1 MASRTAQ
8 RRYLAEDAQATRVAI
23 QAAERRAAAWRRR
36 RNAALAAAAG
46 AVLVI
51 AVAIGESSGSS
62 RATAANGTAVAN
74 AALSRNLFEGIPQHG
89 TLLGNPDAPVHVI
102 EYADLQ
108 CPYCGEYATQALPQ
122 LITRYVRTGEVSMAF
137 RNLSFIGPDSVRAG
151 RVAAAAAQ
159 QNKLWNF
166 VDLEYLNQGVENT
179 GYVTQPY
186 LHRLLAAI
194 PGLDVAA
201 AERASQ
207 TRAAAVALAAATAS
221 AVANGVD
228 STPSFLIGSGHGPLR
243 LYEPSSLAAAPF
255 TAEFNSLLARSR

>member
-1 MASRTAQ
+1 MASRAAQ
-8 RRYLAEDAQATRVAI
+8 RRQREDAQATRLAI

-36 RNAALAAAAG
+36 RNAALAAIAA

-51 AVAIGESSGSS
+51 AVAIGESSGGSS
-62 RATAANGTAVAN
+62 ATAANGTAVAN
-74 AALSRNLFEGIPQHG
+74 AALSRNLLAGIPQHG
-89 TLLGNPDAPVHVI
+89 TLLGNPDAPVRVV

-159 QNKLWNF
+159 QDKLWNF

-186 LHRLLAAI
+186 LQRLLASI
-194 PGLDVAA
+194 PGLDVGA
-201 AERASQ
+201 AERASH
-207 TRAAAVALAAATAS
+207 TRVAAAALAAAAAS

-228 STPSFLIGSGHGPLR
+228 STPSFLIGSPHGPRR
-243 LYEPSSLAAAPF
+243 LYEPPSLTAAPF
-255 TAEFNSLLARSR
+255 AAEFNSLLARSR

>member
-8 RRYLAEDAQATRVAI
+8 RRQREDAQATRLAI
-23 QAAERRAAAWRRR
+23 HAAEKRAAAWRRR
-36 RNAALAAAAG
+36 RNAAVATVAAAA
-46 AVLVI
+46 LVI
-51 AVAIGESSGSS
+51 AVAVGETSGSS
-62 RATAANGTAVAN
+62 PATAANGTAVAN
-74 AALSRNLFEGIPQHG
+74 AAFSRNLLAGIPQHG
-89 TLLGNPDAPVHVI
+89 TLLGNPDSPVRVI

-159 QNKLWNF
+159 QDKLWNF

-186 LHRLLAAI
+186 LHRLLASI
-194 PGLDVAA
+194 PGVDVTA
-201 AERASQ
+201 AERASH
-207 TRAAAVALAAATAS
+207 TRASAAALAGATAS

-228 STPSFLIGSGHGPLR
+228 STPSFLIGSAHGPLR
-243 LYEPSSLAAAPF
+243 PYKPPNLTAAPF
-255 TAEFNSLLARSR
+255 AAEFNGLIARSR

>member
-8 RRYLAEDAQATRVAI
+8 RRDAQATRLAI
-23 QAAERRAAAWRRR
+23 QAAEKRAAAWRRR
-36 RNAALAAAAG
+36 RNAALAAVAG

-51 AVAIGESSGSS
+51 GVAVGETSGSS
-62 RATAANGTAVAN
+62 PATAANGTAVTD
-74 AALSRNLFEGIPQHG
+74 AAFSRNLLAGIPEHG
-89 TLLGNPDAPVHVI
+89 TLLGNPNAPVRVI

-108 CPYCGEYATQALPQ
+108 CPYCGEYATLALPQ
-122 LITRYVRTGEVSMAF
+122 LITQYVRTGKVSMEF

-166 VDLEYLNQGVENT
+166 VDLEYLNQGEENT

-186 LHRLLAAI
+186 LHRLLASI

-207 TRAAAVALAAATAS
+207 TRAAAAALAAATAS
-221 AVANGVD
+221 AVAQGIA
-228 STPSFLIGSGHGPLR
+228 STPSFLIGSAHGPLR
-243 LYEPSSLAAAPF
+243 LFEPSSLTPAPF
-255 TAEFNSLLARSR
+255 EAEFNSVLGHRG

>member
-8 RRYLAEDAQATRVAI
+8 RRQREDAQATRLAI
-23 QAAERRAAAWRRR
+23 QAAERRAATWRRR
-36 RNAALAAAAG
+36 RNAALAVAVG

-51 AVAIGESSGSS
+51 AVAVGASSGSS
-62 RATAANGTAVAN
+62 RATESGGTVVAQ
-74 AALSRNLFEGIPQHG
+74 AGFSRNLLAGIPQHG
-89 TLLGNPDAPVHVI
+89 TLLGNPNAPVRVI

-108 CPYCGEYATQALPQ
+108 CPYCGEYATLALPQ
-122 LITRYVRTGEVSMAF
+122 LITRYVRTGEVNMEF

-166 VDLEYLNQGVENT
+166 VELEYLNQGEENT

-186 LHRLLAAI
+186 LSRLLATI

-207 TRAAAVALAAATAS
+207 TPAATAALATATAS
-221 AVANGVD
+221 AEADGIA
-228 STPSFLIGSGHGPLR
+228 STPSFLIGPAHGPLR
-243 LYEPSSLAAAPF
+243 LFQPSSLTLAPF
-255 TAEFNSLLARSR
+255 AAEFNSLLGRSG